1 MSAWRQLAST
11 LETWKL
17 VRQRTGRVPTW
28 RGWLALALLAGLG
41 TAAAVGGLLHP
52 FLAVTAREA
61 ADVLVVEGWM
71 PDFGLRAAFEEYRR
85 GGYKEIH
92 VVGVPLE
99 KGELLSEFGTY
110 AEVGRATLERMG
122 APADRLR
129 AVPAPK
135 VRRDRTFASAVAL
148 RDSLARAGRMPA
160 ALNVVTVDAHARRS
174 RLLFAKA
181 FGDRTRIGIV
191 AVADEQYDGRRW
203 WRSSHGVRIVLSE
216 WLGYVYARVF
226 FSGADDFVAPG
237 GGPRASAP
245 VSPSP

>member
-1 MSAWRQLAST
+1 MSRWRQLATT

-17 VRQRTGRVPTW
+17 VRSRTGRVPTW

-41 TAAAVGGLLHP
+41 TSGVVLGLLHP
-52 FLAVTAREA
+52 FLALTARVP

-71 PDFGLRAAFEEYRR
+71 PDFGLRAALEEFRRDGYRQI
-85 GGYKEIH
+85 Y
-92 VVGVPLE
+92 VVGIPLGQ
-99 KGELLSEFGTY
+99 GELLSDFGSY

-122 APADRLR
+122 APADHLR

-148 RDSLARAGRMPA
+148 RDWLAREGRMPA

-174 RLLFAKA
+174 RLLFEKA

-191 AVADEQYDGRRW
+191 ALPDEQYDGRRW
-203 WRSSHGVRIVLSE
+203 WRSSQGVRTVLNE
-216 WLGYVYARVF
+216 FIGYVYARF
-226 FSGADDFVAPG
+226 LFVMAEDLAVRRG
-237 GGPRASAP
+237 
-245 VSPSP
+245 